1 VLEHVDRLE
10 AKCLEQQQ
18 QLGYA
23 SAQMSQ
29 QSDLIDALR
38 RVIAGLER
46 DRDTSNN
53 SNSKQKD
60 TNREFIARRLQ
71 RAATFAG
78 TGIVSSSS
86 SANNGGN
93 AATSSSITDG
103 IALAKRQSTGQLNSS
118 STITSSG
125 MPPPFPHSMSSN
137 RLEYYNHIYFNCVL
151 HQLRVA

>member
-1 VLEHVDRLE
+1 MYTGVLEHVDRLE
-10 AKCLEQQQ
+10 AQCLEQQQ

-46 DRDTSNN
+46 DKDV

-60 TNREFIARRLQ
+60 NNREFIARRLQ

-78 TGIVSSSS
+78 TGIVNSS

-93 AATSSSITDG
+93 AATSSTITDG
-103 IALAKRQSTGQLNSS
+103 IALAKRQSTGQLNSAMS
-118 STITSSG
+118 STSG

-137 RLEYYNHIYFNCVL
+137 RLVRTL
-151 HQLRVA
+151 L

>member
-10 AKCLEQQQ
+10 AQCLEQQQ

-46 DRDTSNN
+46 DRDTSN
-53 SNSKQKD
+53 SNSINKQKD

-78 TGIVSSSS
+78 TGIVNSSSS

-103 IALAKRQSTGQLNSS
+103 IAISSLAKRQSTGQLNSAV
-118 STITSSG
+118 TSSG
-125 MPPPFPHSMSSN
+125 MPPPFPHSMSTN
-137 RLEYYNHIYFNCVL
+137 RLVNHLHIYF
-151 HQLRVA
+151 